1 MKSLLWTVI
10 AAVFLSWTASAQQD
24 ATAAKTAAKTRNVGV
39 EEFDRLRS
47 GKDVVVLDV
56 RTPAEFADGM
66 IQGAVLLDY
75 RAPDFAEKVAK
86 LDKAKLY
93 LVHCAAGGRSARA
106 CAKMET
112 LGFTNLVNL
121 EGGMGAWQDAKKPVA
136 KPGSKSAAK

>member
-66 IQGAVLLDY
+66 IQGSVLLDY
-75 RAPDFAEKVAK
+75 RAADFAENVELLAVDLRDLNVHFRLDQKFLKTGSDHVAK
-86 LDKAKLY
+86 QRHRHTVRFQFPDQR
-93 LVHCAAGGRSARA
+93 HRDHPARLST
-106 CAKMET
+106 E
-112 LGFTNLVNL
+112 
-121 EGGMGAWQDAKKPVA
+121 
-136 KPGSKSAAK
+136 